1 VKERDWQKSTRSPQG
16 NSCVEAKITW
26 RKASYSGHGDEHG
39 GGNCVEVA
47 PVETSAR

>member
-1 VKERDWQKSTRSPQG
+1 MDFRTSTYSSPQG
-16 NSCVEAKITW
+16 NCVQAATAW

-47 PVETSAR
+47 PVETST